1 LRLAV
6 FQRAGWGTQWVNQAA
21 SGVPAIAAAHP
32 TPATASPVADAVPER
47 ISVSAWQ
54 SLVSC
59 PYQFFA
65 RHLLGL
71 GEQDEVPEEMDKADY
86 GSLVHQVLADFH
98 TRRPRLTGGERDELE
113 ADLLATSQ
121 RVFAPSEAR
130 GYLAGAWRLRWERHL
145 PAYLDWALR
154 READGYRFTK
164 AEEKLARL
172 IEWSPEQGTRLE
184 GRADRL
190 DATPAGAAVL
200 DYKTQS
206 KQMLRHKLDASAED
220 VQLTAY
226 AWITGAAEAGFVT
239 LDDDKVETLT
249 WKGDLAKAAA
259 AEGERLASTFAALA
273 TGTPMPANAAPHTC
287 EWCEM
292 RGLCRREHGLE
303 R

>member
-1 LRLAV
+1 M
-6 FQRAGWGTQWVNQAA
+6 
-21 SGVPAIAAAHP
+21 AAAHP
-32 TPATASPVADAVPER
+32 TPATASPVADALPER

-59 PYQFFA
+59 PYQFLA

-71 GEQDEVPEEMDKADY
+71 NELDDVPEEMDKADY

-98 TRRPRLTGGERDELE
+98 TRQPILAGRERGDLE
-113 ADLLATSQ
+113 ADLLATGE

-145 PAYLDWALR
+145 PAYLDWALQ
-154 READGYRFTK
+154 READGYRFTQ

-190 DATPAGAAVL
+190 DSMAAGDALL
-200 DYKTQS
+200 DYKTQA
-206 KQMLRHKLDASAED
+206 KQTLRHKLDENAED

-239 LDDDKVETLT
+239 LDDDKVETLS
-249 WKGDLAKAAA
+249 WKGDLRDAAA
-259 AEGERLASTFAALA
+259 AEGERLARTFAALA

-287 EWCEM
+287 AWCEM

-303 R
+303 P